1 MKSTGGTAMKPA
13 AASGLAAALAIATLA
28 AAGISAVIAPLEARA
43 QAYPNKPVRMV
54 IGLPPGGGSDPLAR
68 SLSQRLSLMWGQPV
82 VVDNRP
88 GASTIIATEIVA
100 RAPADGH
107 TLLFGFDHS
116 FTLNPHL
123 YSKLPYDPIKDFQPV
138 TQLASFAMPLVAH
151 PSLPANSVAELVALA
166 KAQPGKLSYG
176 SIGIGSHMHIITELL
191 NNKAG
196 INLVHVPYKGIAQ
209 MAAAV
214 LSGEV
219 QLTWFGLNTARPLT
233 AARRIKVL
241 AYSGTRRSPQLPDAP
256 TFAEVGYPGVD
267 ISVWYGVL
275 ASGGTPRTIVDKIHG
290 DIMKVMA
297 DPEFRE
303 KEIVAR
309 GYEPTGIG
317 PDEFAAHLRREL
329 AARAEIVKISGAKV
343 D

>member
-1 MKSTGGTAMKPA
+1 VIGMTHGTLKRA
-13 AASGLAAALAIATLA
+13 AAAALA
-28 AAGISAVIAPLEARA
+28 AAGIGAAAAPLQALA

-68 SLSQRLSLMWGQPV
+68 VLSQRLSLMWGQPV

-88 GASTIIATEIVA
+88 GANTIIATDIVA
-100 RAPADGH
+100 KAPADGH

-123 YSKLPYDPIKDFQPV
+123 YSKLPYDPIKDFAPV
-138 TQLASFAMPLVAH
+138 TQLASFAVPLVAH
-151 PSLPANSVAELVALA
+151 PSLPANTVQELVALA
-166 KAQPGKLSYG
+166 KAEPGKISYG

-196 INLVHVPYKGIAQ
+196 INLVHVPYKGIPQ
-209 MAAAV
+209 MTTAV
-214 LSGEV
+214 LTGEV
-219 QLTWFGLNTARPLT
+219 QLTWFGVFTTRPL
-233 AARRIKVL
+233 AAAKRVKVL
-241 AYSGTRRSPQLPDAP
+241 AYSGTKRTPLMPDVP

-275 ASGGTPRTIVDKIHG
+275 ATGGTPRAIVDKIHG
-290 DIMKVMA
+290 DITKVMA

-303 KEIVAR
+303 KEMMSKA
-309 GYEPTGIG
+309 YEPSGLG
-317 PDEFAAHLRREL
+317 PDEFAAHIRREL
-329 AARAEIVKISGAKV
+329 AARAEVVKISGAKV